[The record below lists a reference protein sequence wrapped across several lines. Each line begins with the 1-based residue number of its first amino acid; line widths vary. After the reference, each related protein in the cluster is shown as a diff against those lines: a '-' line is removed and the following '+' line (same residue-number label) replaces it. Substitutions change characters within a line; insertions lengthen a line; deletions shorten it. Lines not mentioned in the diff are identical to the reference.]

1 MLYITGTAS
10 SLAPI
15 FYIYIY
21 IYIYIYVLLYIYMV
35 RKFITSY
42 NLTEAIGLPKNISM
56 YKIFLSYCL

>member
-21 IYIYIYVLLYIYMV
+21 ICPLVYIYGEEIHN
-35 RKFITSY
+35 FI
-42 NLTEAIGLPKNISM
+42 
-56 YKIFLSYCL
+56 